1 MQIILADAK
10 VMREKADGKVPS
22 ASIPQFENEAT
33 GIANEMARLSVADI
47 ARLFHC
53 STSIAMENQQRFLSF
68 KAGSHIPAIKA
79 FYGQAYKYLQA
90 DSLSEADLSFA
101 QDHISIM
108 SFLYGLI
115 RPLDAIHLYRMPADV
130 KLDFTD
136 GAPLQSWWRSRMTDV
151 LINKVKADDGI
162 LLDLATT
169 EFERMCDWKRVEQAV
184 RVIKPMFLVDKGAEF
199 KTVAM
204 YAKGCRGAMAR
215 FVVKNRI
222 SSPDELNDFTT
233 DDFVFRSDLG
243 NANYP
248 HFIKTMSYN

>member
-10 VMREKADGKVPS
+10 IMREKADGKVPF

-68 KAGSHIPAIKA
+68 KAGDHIPAIKA

-115 RPLDAIHLYRMPADV
+115 RPLDAIHLYRMP
-130 KLDFTD
+130 
-136 GAPLQSWWRSRMTDV
+136 M
-151 LINKVKADDGI
+151 I
-162 LLDLATT
+162 
-169 EFERMCDWKRVEQAV
+169 
-184 RVIKPMFLVDKGAEF
+184 
-199 KTVAM
+199 AM
-204 YAKGCRGAMAR
+204 
-215 FVVKNRI
+215 
-222 SSPDELNDFTT
+222 
-233 DDFVFRSDLG
+233 
-243 NANYP
+243 
-248 HFIKTMSYN
+248 